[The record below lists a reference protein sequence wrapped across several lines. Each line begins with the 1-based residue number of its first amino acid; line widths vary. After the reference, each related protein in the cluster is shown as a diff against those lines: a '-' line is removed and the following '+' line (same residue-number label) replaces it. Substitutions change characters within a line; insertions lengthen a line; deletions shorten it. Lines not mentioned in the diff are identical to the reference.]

1 MDHMGMAF
9 AVVEKSSPR
18 RNVRADYCAVQPRYP
33 LCQRW
38 PHKAASEMTAERIKE
53 FGPARIVQREP
64 TFHGKGDGI
73 AA

>member
-1 MDHMGMAF
+1 
-9 AVVEKSSPR
+9 
-18 RNVRADYCAVQPRYP
+18 
-33 LCQRW
+33 
-38 PHKAASEMTAERIKE
+38 MTAERIKE